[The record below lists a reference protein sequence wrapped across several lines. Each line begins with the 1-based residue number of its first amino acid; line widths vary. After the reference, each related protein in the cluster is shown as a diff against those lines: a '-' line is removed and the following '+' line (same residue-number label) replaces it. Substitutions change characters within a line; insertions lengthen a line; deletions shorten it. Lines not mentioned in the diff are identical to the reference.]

1 MMQGSNRG
9 PVFFLVFVKR
19 FEILD
24 IKQNNSILHQKVQND
39 SNFVSM
45 NFMKSVGVKKF
56 AW

>member
-1 MMQGSNRG
+1 MQGSNRG